1 MEARKTSSLT
11 DMVLDKVLQV
21 HSVMASVEVLALE
34 FAAVVLAF
42 ANELLDMLWNV
53 LVVAHCAVDHVLP
66 VGLDFKTIT

>member
-1 MEARKTSSLT
+1 
-11 DMVLDKVLQV
+11 MVLDKVLQV

>member
-21 HSVMASVEVLALE
+21 HSVMASIEVLALE